1 MHLVTAL
8 TTDMDGHG
16 LVDLL
21 QPFQRH
27 KQGIKV
33 LYKLYGIETSM
44 CKRVGWLVF

>member
-8 TTDMDGHG
+8 TMDMDGHG

-27 KQGIKV
+27 NQGIKV